1 MSAGAQPNPPPTAQI
16 SVSKPT
22 IARQYGDKAVIDPAR
37 VIQERKK
44 TGLLMEVD

>member
-1 MSAGAQPNPPPTAQI
+1 MSLLD
-16 SVSKPT
+16 K
-22 IARQYGDKAVIDPAR
+22 ARKYDERAVIDPAR